1 MNHDLRATRILARI
15 RRRRHSGSAATPE
28 RRP

>member
-1 MNHDLRATRILARI
+1 MKHNLRAPRILARI
-15 RRRRHSGSAATPE
+15 RRRRHGGSAATPE